1 MNILLFFFQWHFDTG
16 IEHMFKCTKIL
27 SFRCLYEF
35 IFRNTKAGT
44 DIPNFWALDEHIL
57 NTESTFLSFP
67 MLQLEAIALF
77 RWLTLGLFEQTDE
90 WMNEQAL
97 GGCTGS
103 LYKLVHRY
111 AGLGWKGWK
120 SSLFYPGMVSSLDR
134 CLGRHR
140 WLHQLSAGFSTL
152 LSKGPNNSEENGK
165 TC

>member
-1 MNILLFFFQWHFDTG
+1 M
-16 IEHMFKCTKIL
+16 

-44 DIPNFWALDEHIL
+44 DVTNFWALDEPIL

-77 RWLTLGLFEQTDE
+77 RWLTLGVFEQTDE
-90 WMNEQAL
+90 WMNVQAL

-111 AGLGWKGWK
+111 VRLGWKEWK
-120 SSLFYPGMVSSLDR
+120 SSLFYAGMLSSLDM

-140 WLHQLSAGFSTL
+140 WFHQLSAGFSTL
-152 LSKGPNNSEENGK
+152 LSKAHTIQRKMGK
-165 TC
+165 HVKKY